1 MQYNGQRTEQAREFI
16 KIYEP
21 DIWQFINSPQQKT
34 LRGFDKT
41 GINSEMASD
50 LRAYIIEDIL
60 GKVSLYKRC

>member
-16 KIYEP
+16 KNILGRHMAIYKY
-21 DIWQFINSPQQKT
+21 PQQKT

-60 GKVSLYKRC
+60 GK